1 MQGPENLLMKRVILT
16 ELLPGMV
23 LAKPVTNSAGLPVVA
38 EGAVLD
44 EVMIARFKKLDLPS
58 VFIEGE
64 AGTAGGKTLAELE
77 VELEHRFRH
86 VGQDPLQQTILTALR
101 EHLHSTHG
109 TADLEKGASPS

>member
-1 MQGPENLLMKRVILT
+1 MKRVILT

-64 AGTAGGKTLAELE
+64 AGSAGGKTLAELE

-86 VGQDPLQQTILTALR
+86 VCQDPLQQTILRALR

-109 TADLEKGASPS
+109 TADLEKGTPAS

>member
-1 MQGPENLLMKRVILT
+1 MKRVILT

-44 EVMIARFKKLDLPS
+44 DVMIARFKKLELAS
-58 VFIEGE
+58 VYVEGE
-64 AGTAGGKTLAELE
+64 AGAAGGKTLAELE
-77 VELEHRFRH
+77 VELEHRFRQ
-86 VGQDPLQQTILTALR
+86 VCQDPLQQTILTALR

-109 TADLEKGASPS
+109 TADLEKGASAS

>member
-1 MQGPENLLMKRVILT
+1 MKRVILT

-44 EVMIARFKKLDLPS
+44 DVMIARFNKLELAS
-58 VFIEGE
+58 VYVEGE
-64 AGTAGGKTLAELE
+64 AEPAGGKTLAELE
-77 VELEHRFRH
+77 AELEHRFRH
-86 VGQDPLQQTILTALR
+86 VGLDPLQQTILTALR

-109 TADLEKGASPS
+109 TADLAKGAPAS